1 MTENSPLNELPII
14 EVPPELRGPS
24 DEEILRNSEARLR
37 KKKRPAFRPSK
48 KVREARKA
56 SAPARPEQS
65 APQQKPWLEPRREP
79 KRERSV
85 DSIPLP
91 KLSDFEKAGGDL
103 TAPKSWEAKLP
114 PKLAEAPKLEKPEI
128 QVRSSITETPKP
140 SSGRVLKGTFFTLGG
155 KKPEATVVSAEKL
168 EKERAAERAKKIQAK
183 LRVARKLEAAA
194 GTDSEPA
201 KKRRGRPPKT
211 SEDLA

>member
-1 MTENSPLNELPII
+1 MTENSPLNDLPII
-14 EVPPELRGPS
+14 EVPPELSGPS

-37 KKKRPAFRPSK
+37 KKKRLTFRPSK

-56 SAPARPEQS
+56 NAPAKPQAALPE
-65 APQQKPWLEPRREP
+65 KPWKEPRREP
-79 KRERSV
+79 KREWSV

-91 KLSDFEKAGGDL
+91 KLSDFEKAGGNL

-140 SSGRVLKGTFFTLGG
+140 SSGRVLKGMFFALGG

-183 LRVARKLEAAA
+183 LRVAKKLEAAA
-194 GTDSEPA
+194 GTGSEPA
-201 KKRRGRPPKT
+201 KKKRGRPPKNP
-211 SEDLA
+211 EDLA